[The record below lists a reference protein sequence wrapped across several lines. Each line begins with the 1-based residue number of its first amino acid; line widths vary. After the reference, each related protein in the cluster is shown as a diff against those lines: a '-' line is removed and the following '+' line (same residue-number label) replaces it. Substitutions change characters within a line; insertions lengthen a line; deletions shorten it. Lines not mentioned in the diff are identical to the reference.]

1 MTREESAKKII
12 RHIPKRVRA
21 YLPQKIKVIAVSRK
35 KSEQLNRRY
44 RWKRKAA
51 NVLSFRY
58 GPEYGEII
66 ICPEVIRR
74 DAKKAGRPYR
84 LEAKLMIAHGLLH
97 LAGLHHEKSKTKQ
110 KRFEQLEQRILKK
123 VERRKTRD

>member
-44 RWKRKAA
+44 RGKRKAA

-58 GPEYGEII
+58 DPEYAELI

-84 LEAKLMIAHGLLH
+84 LEVKRMIAHGLLH
-97 LAGLHHEKSKTKQ
+97 LADLHHEESMPARKK
-110 KRFEQLEQRILKK
+110 FEQLERKILIQLA
-123 VERRKTRD
+123 DS

>member
-1 MTREESAKKII
+1 MTREESAKNII

-21 YLPQKIKVIAVSRK
+21 RLPQKIKVIAVSRK
-35 KSEQLNRRY
+35 KSEKLNRRY
-44 RWKRKAA
+44 RGKRKAA

-74 DAKKAGRPYR
+74 DAKKAGRPYS
-84 LEAKLMIAHGLLH
+84 LEAKLMVAHGLLH
-97 LAGLHHEKSKTKQ
+97 LAGLHHEKSAKNRK
-110 KRFEQLEQRILKK
+110 KFEKI
-123 VERRKTRD
+123 ERKLLFIIYS

>member
-1 MTREESAKKII
+1 MNREESAKKVI

-21 YLPQKIKVIAVSRK
+21 RLPQKIKVIAVSRK
-35 KSEQLNRRY
+35 KSEKLNRCY
-44 RWKRKAA
+44 RGKRKAA

-84 LEAKLMIAHGLLH
+84 LEAKLMVAHGLLH
-97 LAGLHHEKSKTKQ
+97 LAGLHHEKSPRDA
-110 KRFEQLEQRILKK
+110 KRFEAIERKLKK
-123 VERRKTRD
+123 KF